1 LVLEFVSALNKGGH
15 HHVANVYDCS
25 VAVAKK
31 NMLVRV
37 ELKDTF
43 FFLNVKGA
51 TKKHHT
57 L

>member
-1 LVLEFVSALNKGGH
+1 VLEFVSALNKGGH